1 MAPSVGCPT
10 SSWVR
15 PLRKFLGRDSAVGTG
30 ALGLE
35 GTAGGHA
42 IAPAQGEDEI
52 DHSTEAVCDL
62 LVV

>member
-1 MAPSVGCPT
+1 M
-10 SSWVR
+10 
-15 PLRKFLGRDSAVGTG
+15 GTG

-42 IAPAQGEDEI
+42 TAPTQGEDEI